1 MAGKTLIGGA
11 AYDVAPGKVLIG
23 GVSREITTGKTLI
36 GGVAYD
42 IKFGAAYDPVF
53 ANNTW
58 EQIIAACQNNAVPDT
73 WLVAD
78 YKDMT
83 IGGSNYRVDIIG
95 KSHDTYSTGGTKAP
109 LTFQLH
115 DCYADTKNMN
125 RTNTNA
131 GGWKNSAMRTTHLP
145 SILNSMPTA
154 VKNAIREV
162 NKLSSAGSQS
172 SSIDTTADK
181 LFLLSEIEIF
191 GSVTYSK
198 SGEGSRYAYYT
209 AGNTKTKKRA
219 GSAAAWWERSPR
231 GTNASRFCDVDSYG
245 SASNDSATSPRG
257 VAFAFCF

>member
-1 MAGKTLIGGA
+1 MAGKTLIGGV

-23 GVSREITTGKTLI
+23 GVAREITAGKTLI

-58 EQIIAACQNNAVPDT
+58 EQIIDACQNNAVPDT
-73 WLVAD
+73 WAVAD
-78 YKDMT
+78 QKAMT
-83 IGGSNYRVDIIG
+83 INGTSYMIDIIG
-95 KSHDTYSTGGTKAP
+95 KNHDTYTGGGTAP

-115 DCYADTKNMN
+115 ECYADGKNMN
-125 RTNTNA
+125 STNTNA

-145 SILNSMPTA
+145 SILNGMPTA

-172 SSIDTTADK
+172 GTIETTADK

-191 GSVTYSK
+191 GRASYSK
-198 SGEGSRYAYYT
+198 SGEGSQYAYYT
-209 AGNTKTKKRA
+209 AGNTKVKNRD
-219 GSAAAWWERSPR
+219 GSADFWWERSPHISSLKFCHVEKNGMAYR
-231 GTNASRFCDVDSYG
+231 DDASWQD
-245 SASNDSATSPRG
+245 G
-257 VAFAFCF
+257 VSFGFCF